1 MIQERNYK
9 KDIRFIDKELAR
21 IRNYTGIKSE
31 QYRNQLLTSRDTA
44 ERELLKKQFIIEDTQ
59 GQQANT

>member
-1 MIQERNYK
+1 MVQERNYK
-9 KDIRFIDKELAR
+9 KDIKLINDELRR
-21 IRNYTGIKSE
+21 IKAFTGIKSE
-31 QYRNQLLTSRDTA
+31 QYRNQLLASRDTA